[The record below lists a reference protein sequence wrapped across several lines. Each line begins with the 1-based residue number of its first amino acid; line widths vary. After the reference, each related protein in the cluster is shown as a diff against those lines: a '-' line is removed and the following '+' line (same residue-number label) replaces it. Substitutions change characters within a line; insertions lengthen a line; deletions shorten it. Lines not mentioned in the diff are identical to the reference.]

1 MLPETLIVIITSFV
15 LVVAVLLLFFWLF
28 KKYFQQNFEVIS
40 DKAMNKNVKN
50 IIELAK
56 SELSS
61 EKEAINIDLKNKQ
74 DSIEKL
80 VKGLQQEINDRQKEI
95 QQMEQ
100 SRNKSYGDITRA
112 IAEHQKITEDL
123 KVTTQNLGRV
133 LSNNQSRGQ
142 WGEHIIEGLLEQA
155 GLIENIHF
163 LRQSP
168 LPNSEVKPDI
178 TLLLPGKKVLAVDVK
193 FPYQA
198 IQRMV
203 DAEDQITRDTEKK
216 TFKSDVSAKLKQVEK
231 YIDTEKG
238 TLDYAVMFVPNEAL
252 FSFITK
258 EFAEVI
264 NEAFKKK
271 ILIVSPFSFIPI
283 TKTVLEMHK
292 SFTMENSLRNLM
304 VMFADFSK
312 QWGMFKNEFD
322 KFDKSIKSLRDNY
335 DQISATRFKEMDR
348 RVKKIESHSVGQI
361 EKEEIKL
368 IE

>member
-1 MLPETLIVIITSFV
+1 MLPESLIVIISSLV
-15 LVVAVLLLFFWLF
+15 LIVAVLAMFFWLF
-28 KKYFQQNFEVIS
+28 KKYFQQNFEAMS
-40 DKAMNKNVKN
+40 DRAMNKNVKN

-61 EKEAINIDLKNKQ
+61 EKDSINIDLKNKQ

-80 VKGLQQEINDRQKEI
+80 VKGLQDEINARQKEI
-95 QQMEQ
+95 REMEQ
-100 SRNKSYGDITRA
+100 NRNKSYGEIARA
-112 IAEHQKITEDL
+112 ITDHQKITEDL
-123 KVTTQNLGRV
+123 KITTQNLGRV

-163 LRQSP
+163 LRQTP
-168 LPNSEVKPDI
+168 LGNSDVKPDI
-178 TLLLPGKKVLAVDVK
+178 TLLLPGKKVIAVDVK

-203 DAEDQITRDTEKK
+203 DAENISEKELEKK
-216 TFKSDVSAKLKQVEK
+216 MFKTDVAAKLKQVEK
-231 YIDTEKG
+231 YIDTTRG

-252 FSFITK
+252 FSFIAK
-258 EFAEVI
+258 EFADVI
-264 NEAFKKK
+264 NDAFKKK

-292 SFTMENSLRNLM
+292 SFTMENSLRSLM
-304 VMFADFSK
+304 VMFSDFSK
-312 QWGMFKNEFD
+312 QWGMFKGEFE
-322 KFDKSIKSLRDNY
+322 KFDKSIKSLRVNY
-335 DQISATRFKEMDR
+335 DQISSTRFKEMDR
-348 RVKKIESHSVGQI
+348 RVKKIEGHSVGQI
-361 EKEEIKL
+361 EKDEVKL

>member
-1 MLPETLIVIITSFV
+1 MLPESLIVIISSLV
-15 LVVAVLLLFFWLF
+15 LIVAVLAMFFWLF
-28 KKYFQQNFEVIS
+28 KKYFQQNFEAMS
-40 DKAMNKNVKN
+40 DRAMNKNVKN

-61 EKEAINIDLKNKQ
+61 EKDSINIDLKNKQ

-80 VKGLQQEINDRQKEI
+80 VKGLQDEINARQKEI
-95 QQMEQ
+95 KEMEQ
-100 SRNKSYGDITRA
+100 NRNKSYGEIARA
-112 IAEHQKITEDL
+112 ITDHQKITEDL
-123 KVTTQNLGRV
+123 KITTQNLGRV

-163 LRQSP
+163 LRQTP
-168 LPNSEVKPDI
+168 LGNSDVKPDI
-178 TLLLPGKKVLAVDVK
+178 TLLLPGKKVIAVDVK

-203 DAEDQITRDTEKK
+203 DADNASERDLEKK
-216 TFKSDVSAKLKQVEK
+216 MFKTDVAAKLKQVEK
-231 YIDTEKG
+231 YIDTTKG

-252 FSFITK
+252 FSFIAK
-258 EFAEVI
+258 EFTDVI
-264 NEAFKKK
+264 NDAFKKK

-312 QWGMFKNEFD
+312 QWGMFKGEFE
-322 KFDKSIKSLRDNY
+322 KFDKSIKSLRVNY
-335 DQISATRFKEMDR
+335 DQINSTRFKEMDR
-348 RVKKIESHSVGQI
+348 RVKKIEGHSVGQI
-361 EKEEIKL
+361 EKDELKL

>member
-1 MLPETLIVIITSFV
+1 MLPESLIVIISSLV
-15 LVVAVLLLFFWLF
+15 LIVAVLAMFFWLF
-28 KKYFQQNFEVIS
+28 KKYFQQNFEAMS
-40 DKAMNKNVKN
+40 DRAMNKNVKN

-61 EKEAINIDLKNKQ
+61 EKDSINIDLKNKQ

-80 VKGLQQEINDRQKEI
+80 VKGLQDEIDARQKEI
-95 QQMEQ
+95 REMEQ
-100 SRNKSYGDITRA
+100 NRNKSYGEIARA
-112 IAEHQKITEDL
+112 ISDHQKITEDL

-168 LPNSEVKPDI
+168 LGNSDIKPDI
-178 TLLLPGKKVLAVDVK
+178 TLLLPGKKVIAVDVK

-203 DAEDQITRDTEKK
+203 DANSATEKDLEK
-216 TFKSDVSAKLKQVEK
+216 KMFKNDVAAKLKQVEK
-231 YIDTEKG
+231 YIDTTKG

-258 EFAEVI
+258 EFADVI
-264 NEAFKKK
+264 NDAFKKK

-312 QWGMFKNEFD
+312 QWGMFKGEFE
-322 KFDKSIKSLRDNY
+322 KFDKSIKSLRVNY
-335 DQISATRFKEMDR
+335 DQINTTRFKEMDR
-348 RVKKIESHSVGQI
+348 RVKKIEGHSVGQI
-361 EKEEIKL
+361 EKDEVKL